1 MLSLFL
7 LFLSP
12 PLRLTLSL
20 APLAP
25 SSVFLPQIRVLEWFR
40 KHHVSITNIDVG
52 PTSAKL
58 FARPA
63 AHISYGVSRYIYI
76 YIYICMCV
84 YVCMHVCIYI
94 YIYMYGWMDGWMDML
109 YVWVYAYVRNRA
121 SSPLC
126 T

>member
-76 YIYICMCV
+76 YVCVCM
-84 YVCMHVCIYI
+84 YVCMSVYIYI
-94 YIYMYGWMDGWMDML
+94 YIYVWMDGWMDG
-109 YVWVYAYVRNRA
+109 YAVCMGVCIC
-121 SSPLC
+121 SK
-126 T
+126 